1 LNITHADC
9 QCHIVSCNRAKFA
22 QGVLAAGMLVADVLA
37 LAADMLVAD
46 VLVLAD
52 VYKPYKC

>member
-1 LNITHADC
+1 LK
-9 QCHIVSCNRAKFA
+9 SKFEKLTLPIWHFVVA
-22 QGVLAAGMLVADVLA
+22 IEESSAEGV

-52 VYKPYKC
+52 DCTQYISLAF